1 MNEGGT
7 FIAKRDIDG
16 WMSVNGLLSKNPFD
30 EKRQGRFEV
39 QDRCFDTRSSATCK
53 ELLKYSSTPVASS
66 LASEVEFRSCSHHFF
81 QNLES
86 FLEKEIAPIANRLD
100 DEEGLFREFYSR
112 LVDLGC
118 LKLLIPSRFGG
129 LGGERYDWIEYNI
142 VMSQYSGALLFLQAQ
157 HQFSVSQLNK
167 LLPHATVESLL
178 QSLASKN
185 QGIGLALQKN
195 RELLQVE
202 KVPQGYRLSGTFLWT
217 TGFGFFSHLL
227 VSFEYEGILFYTLLP
242 FQPFEMEGGTITLSP
257 KIETVVFN
265 AVPSHSVTLNQWL
278 IEENDLL
285 AMHPVAPKK
294 ITEHPSMYNFAGIS
308 KALLKVIL
316 QGQYGSTPQ
325 VLEKYA
331 SLEERSNQ
339 YHRRVIEGVHP
350 PLTLRCEGL
359 QLAEECALL
368 ARLSCGAASILKEHP
383 LNRLTQEMWQYTV
396 AGYSEDQRKAYW
408 EMFK

>member
-1 MNEGGT
+1 
-7 FIAKRDIDG
+7 
-16 WMSVNGLLSKNPFD
+16 MSVNGFLSKNLVD
-30 EKRQGRFEV
+30 DTRQGRLKV
-39 QDRCFDTRSSATCK
+39 QNHCSNTRSPAMHK
-53 ELLKYSSTPVASS
+53 ELLKFSSAPVALS
-66 LASEVEFRSCSHHFF
+66 LPPEVEFRNRSHHFF

-100 DEEGLFREFYSR
+100 HEEDLFREFYSR

-118 LKLLIPSRFGG
+118 LKLLIPSHFGG
-129 LGGERYDWIEYNI
+129 LGGERFDWIEYNI

-178 QSLASKN
+178 RSLASKN

-195 RELLQVE
+195 RELLRVE
-202 KVPQGYRLSGTFLWT
+202 KVAQGYRLSGTFLWT
-217 TGFGFFSHLL
+217 TGFGFFSDLL
-227 VSFEYEGILFYTLLP
+227 VSFEYEEILFYTLLP
-242 FQPFEMEGGTITLSP
+242 FQPCEKEGGTITLSP

-265 AVPSHSVTLNQWL
+265 TVPSHSVTLNQWL

-331 SLEERSNQ
+331 SLKERSNQ
-339 YHRRVIEGVHP
+339 YHRRIIEGVHP
-350 PLTLRCEGL
+350 PLILRCEGL

-383 LNRLTQEMWQYTV
+383 LNRLVQEMWQYTV